1 MSDKS
6 RLGFNINP
14 NNYDELNSTD
24 NIITSGS
31 DSGWLGNKLQGG
43 DSNDLDLSKINPLF
57 DKELYEKYRPGVN
70 TNDGSVNQD
79 IWGYKCFNSP
89 VSFRNGIYGDTYSI
103 TENKSSGDIINLIP
117 ETYATIKSDTTVK
130 NKIYNRTDNDTN
142 NYSEYTY
149 KKYNGPVDYDNSQF
163 TYMDT
168 VIPDSDDHT
177 ISDITIKSHSESHCD
192 NNAFAINDEYERTL
206 CSVRPNYYIAS
217 AHDVSDAQ
225 YVYSVNYANAQ
236 YERKL
241 QAYTP
246 AVSTDNYFLTDEK
259 NVTATFSMHANSP
272 YILNYGDEPETG
284 ANILLETNC
293 ARTVDGIVSDRYAA
307 CNIASPDYYNSSVKL
322 LAKEDSNECHI
333 EVTTNY
339 IQIGAADGDFSAT
352 NDKFSHIFVL
362 NNRINKSISGKAID
376 IDYHVKDIVVDYLST
391 KQNIT
396 GPAIDITFDYRKTAI
411 NGQVDSSIETY
422 CLEAA
427 YPAKF
432 QNLNGVASINVAG
445 IYAIEDENNLPTYK
459 KYCGTYITPTSITTN
474 GIQFDM
480 LDFDDIRDPHS
491 TVHNKLVPVARKFNN
506 IDTAGLQLFACA
518 TDTPTSFI
526 CDYLEVSKS
535 IKCSNILGSGLAY
548 VNPTNN
554 ATIDLLTVSNENL
567 ILPRGNK
574 EVTIGSTENQ
584 LNEIYVNRLNG
595 TADKAKADERGHNIA
610 KTYFDKNSNNT
621 ITGATT
627 ISRPGDVLRILP
639 NSLDEEE
646 SCSINIAIS
655 DVDMRYKTTLNVHQQ
670 DNTNLACSLSLYAYH
685 NNDVSSFSILPS
697 VESTTSGIVNDNV
710 ALNIGGKNNYFTNIY
725 CKNFP
730 TVHNTLIGHGVSA
743 SGSLQTSIG
752 CIRLLCVEIRPVQV
766 AINEQIRPGFAI
778 RDGKIT
784 IDGNEY
790 PVYLAGFAV
799 EDQSNSI
806 RVKPISDS
814 VVTDSWYSL
823 SGIFLAHNTESYVKY
838 IPILAIRSY

>member
-6 RLGFNINP
+6 KLGFNINP
-14 NNYDELNSTD
+14 KNYDELNSTD
-24 NIITSGS
+24 NLITSGS
-31 DSGWLGNKLQGG
+31 DSGWLGKKLQGD

-57 DKELYEKYRPGVN
+57 DKDLYEKYRPGVN

-142 NYSEYTY
+142 SYCEYTY
-149 KKYNGPVDYDNSQF
+149 KKYHGLVDYDNSQF

-217 AHDVSDAQ
+217 THDVSDAQ

-246 AVSTDNYFLTDEK
+246 AASTDNYFLTDEK

-284 ANILLETNC
+284 ANILLETNR
-293 ARTVDGIVSDRYAA
+293 AETVDGVVSDRYAS
-307 CNIASPDYYNSSVKL
+307 CIIASPDCIGSSVTL
-322 LAKEDSNECHI
+322 LAREDSNKCSI

-339 IQIGAADGDFSAT
+339 IQIGAADDDFSTT

-362 NNRINKSISGKAID
+362 NNCINKSISGKAID
-376 IDYHVKDIVVDYLST
+376 IDYHVKDIVVDHLST
-391 KQNIT
+391 KPNIT

-411 NGQVDSSIETY
+411 NGQLDSSIETY

-445 IYAIEDENNLPTYK
+445 IYAVEDEKNLQTYK

-474 GIQFDM
+474 CIQFDM

-506 IDTAGLQLFACA
+506 IDTLGLQLFACT

-554 ATIDLLTVSNENL
+554 STIDLLVVSNENL

-574 EVTIGSTENQ
+574 EVTIGSTKNQ

-595 TADKAKADERGHNIA
+595 TADKAKADEYGHNIA

-621 ITGATT
+621 ITGTTT

-639 NSLDEEE
+639 NSLDEEDH
-646 SCSINIAIS
+646 CSINIATS
-655 DVDMRYKTTLNVHQQ
+655 GVDMRYKTTLNVHQQ

-790 PVYLAGFAV
+790 PVYLAGFDV
-799 EDQSNSI
+799 DPSNII

-823 SGIFLAHNTESYVKY
+823 SGIFLAHNTGSYVKY